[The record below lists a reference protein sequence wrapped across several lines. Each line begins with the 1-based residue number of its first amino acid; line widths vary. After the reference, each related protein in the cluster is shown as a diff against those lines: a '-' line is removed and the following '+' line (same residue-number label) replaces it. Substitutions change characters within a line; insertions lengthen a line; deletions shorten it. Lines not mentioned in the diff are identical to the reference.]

1 MTQDPYQVL
10 GVSPDASEEE
20 IKTLAHKCTFL
31 GKRTIGNLVV
41 MREPEIEAVYRM
53 ANHQERIGDFHVRE

>member
-1 MTQDPYQVL
+1 M
-10 GVSPDASEEE
+10 SEEE